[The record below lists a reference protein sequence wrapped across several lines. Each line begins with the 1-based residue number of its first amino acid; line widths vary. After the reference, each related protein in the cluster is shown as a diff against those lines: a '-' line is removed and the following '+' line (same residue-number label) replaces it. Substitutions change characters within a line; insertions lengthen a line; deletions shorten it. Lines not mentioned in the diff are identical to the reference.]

1 MAGIAFAIV
10 PGIVAEKE
18 KRRADREDSIENLKK
33 EMVMT
38 TMMMKVW
45 SR

>member
-18 KRRADREDSIENLKK
+18 KRRADRKDSIENLKK
-33 EMVMT
+33 EIELLR
-38 TMMMKVW
+38 KE
-45 SR
+45 SSN